1 MWLCRL
7 SCIHQTTC
15 SVGFNLPLKLF
26 ILNKR
31 LVFPVAEDRQ
41 QIIHLSGGIP
51 WWLEKCY
58 SVTEILICL
67 LDKGSACL
75 NFPDFR
81 DIPRIPDSTHAQLE
95 SSKFQLWGR
104 KIFSLFY
111 VSTKRLKNV
120 IYSQYIFCLFVHIC
134 LNMSSY
140 CVIYLCLIINYQK
153 SGYFD
158 LGLTFDYRLRLFL
171 IEKCNSN

>member
-1 MWLCRL
+1 M
-7 SCIHQTTC
+7 
-15 SVGFNLPLKLF
+15 
-26 ILNKR
+26 
-31 LVFPVAEDRQ
+31 AEDSQ
-41 QIIHLSGGIP
+41 QIMHHSWGIL
-51 WWLEKCY
+51 WWIGKCY
-58 SVTEILICL
+58 SVTEIYICL

-111 VSTKRLKNV
+111 VSTNRMKNV
-120 IYSQYIFCLFVHIC
+120 LCNQYRSCLFVYIC

-140 CVIYLCLIINYQK
+140 GIIYLSLFNSKLSNLRVLWFSFDI
-153 SGYFD
+153 GYK
-158 LGLTFDYRLRLFL
+158 LRWVS
-171 IEKCNSN
+171 IEESITNT

>member
-1 MWLCRL
+1 M
-7 SCIHQTTC
+7 
-15 SVGFNLPLKLF
+15 
-26 ILNKR
+26 
-31 LVFPVAEDRQ
+31 AEDSQ
-41 QIIHLSGGIP
+41 QIICLSWGIK

-58 SVTEILICL
+58 SVTEFWICL

-111 VSTKRLKNV
+111 VSTNKLKNV
-120 IYSQYIFCLFVHIC
+120 IYSQYSSHLFVCIC
-134 LNMSSY
+134 LNMSPY
-140 CVIYLCLIINYQK
+140 WTICLPSVNSKLSK

-158 LGLTFDYRLRLFL
+158 LGLTFDYKLRLFL
-171 IEKCNSN
+171 IEKYHSNQYTITLIVISNFLFYCLAFRLYLINSK

>member
-1 MWLCRL
+1 MGEE
-7 SCIHQTTC
+7 S
-15 SVGFNLPLKLF
+15 
-26 ILNKR
+26 
-31 LVFPVAEDRQ
+31 Q
-41 QIIHLSGGIP
+41 QIIHLSWGIP

-58 SVTEILICL
+58 SLTEIWIYL

-111 VSTKRLKNV
+111 VSTNRLKNV
-120 IYSQYIFCLFVHIC
+120 IYSQYSCHLFVRIC

-140 CVIYLCLIINYQK
+140 CIIYLPLFNNKLSKVRI
-153 SGYFD
+153 FW
-158 LGLTFDYRLRLFL
+158 FRLDIWL
-171 IEKCNSN
+171 